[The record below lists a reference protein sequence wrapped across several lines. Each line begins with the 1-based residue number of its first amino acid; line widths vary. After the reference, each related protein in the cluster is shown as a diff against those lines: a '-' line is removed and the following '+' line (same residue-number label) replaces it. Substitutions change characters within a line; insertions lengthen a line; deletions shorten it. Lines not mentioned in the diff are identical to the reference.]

1 MAENERP
8 NKPNYMDKKLL
19 AAKKPESIFLHG
31 YWAYKLG
38 IVDRMVSDIRRRFSF
53 NPTSDESLKVKVFL
67 NELQQLTDSMWNF
80 AFTLSPK
87 LAASDF
93 SPMRWREIND
103 SPEMKLIYARRKV
116 IAVIVPR
123 HDEIGRLAMA
133 VKIIGE
139 RMLKKKQT
147 APYEELESLSSE
159 YAVITKK
166 FADFMFGVARQINAG
181 DDVRKRTNIKVAAD
195 TVGIAGA

>member
-1 MAENERP
+1 MAENEKP
-8 NKPNYMDKKLL
+8 NKPNYLDKKIR
-19 AAKKPESIFLHG
+19 AAKNPDSIFLHG

-38 IVDRMVSDIRRRFSF
+38 KADQMVSDIRRRFSF
-53 NPTSDESLKVKVFL
+53 DSTSDESLKVKVFL
-67 NELQQLTDSMWNF
+67 NELQQLSDSMWNF
-80 AFTLSPK
+80 AYKLSPK

-139 RMLKKKQT
+139 RMLEKKQT
-147 APYEELESLSSE
+147 APYEELEALSSE

-166 FADFMFGVARQINAG
+166 FADFMFGVARQIDDG

-195 TVGIAGA
+195 AAVSAGA